1 MYAKYFNHHRTEN
14 ALLHRGADQNVEATN
29 GMKWTN
35 VVSDVPKYLKIKLL
49 SFIVLIDMANCIIL
63 PYDYLKKG
71 DGMEEGNFNGLLAS
85 TLFNATSFWSLLNV
99 GKGIRN
105 VLDF

>member
-1 MYAKYFNHHRTEN
+1 MDKRC
-14 ALLHRGADQNVEATN
+14 
-29 GMKWTN
+29 KWC
-35 VVSDVPKYLKIKLL
+35 SKIFEDKT
-49 SFIVLIDMANCIIL
+49 FEFHFLIDMANCIIL

-71 DGMEEGNFNGLLAS
+71 ESIEEGNFNGLLAS

-105 VLDF
+105 VLVF